1 MEDNPPDSAVQPSN
15 QILLKPHPTF
25 ASAVDL
31 LSQNLLLLVQLLQLS
46 RVQHLA
52 VHLRKITVS
61 FIFLSTSLIS
71 AYLEDSLS

>member
-15 QILLKPHPTF
+15 QILLKTHPTF
-25 ASAVDL
+25 ASAVDFL
-31 LSQNLLLLVQLLQLS
+31 CQNLLLLVQLLQLS

-61 FIFLSTSLIS
+61 IIFLSNSQLTNLR
-71 AYLEDSLS
+71 LP